1 MASGAVIFVFGL
13 YGPERTALPGPVL
26 IALLGTLGF
35 SEPTSRSTILRMR
48 RSERLTSVRRGPVV
62 EYALSAASQALTTA
76 VLAPVVGE
84 RPAWDGSFHGLLF
97 SIPESSRAYRDA
109 LRRTAVLAGF
119 GILRPGLLVTPDERR
134 WSRLQPVLDGA
145 PPGSRL
151 LRVELRLSPEDARS
165 AAAEAWPLDELV
177 RNYRT
182 QVEVLERAAEEY
194 RGRPPDGPEA
204 VRATWEIMNPLF
216 LVATDD
222 PGLPAALLPE
232 DWPGEPMRRA
242 VVDVAGAL
250 QPALSAYVT
259 SLLHEA
265 ARPSRQLSSDDGA

>member
-1 MASGAVIFVFGL
+1 MASGAVIFAFGL
-13 YGPERTALPGPVL
+13 YGRERTALPGPVL

-62 EYALSAASQALTTA
+62 EYALSPASQALTAA
-76 VLAPVVGE
+76 VLAPVMGD
-84 RPAWDGSFHGLLF
+84 RPSWDGSFHGLLF

-109 LRRTAVLAGF
+109 LRRAAILAGF
-119 GILRPGLLVTPDERR
+119 GMLQPGLLVTPDERR

-145 PPGSRL
+145 PSGSRL
-151 LRVELRLSPEDARS
+151 LRVELRLSPEDARA

-182 QVEVLERAAEEY
+182 QVEVLERAAEDF
-194 RGRPPDGPEA
+194 RRRPPDGREA
-204 VRATWEIMNPLF
+204 VRATWDVMNPLF
-216 LVATDD
+216 GVAADD
-222 PGLPAALLPE
+222 PGLPDALLPD
-232 DWPGEPMRRA
+232 DWPGEEMRRA

-250 QPALSAYVT
+250 QPALSAYIT

-265 ARPSRQLSSDDGA
+265 ARPSRRLSPGDRA